1 MRVLKYGKGLLHL
14 TGLSIIGL
22 LLACGSAQTPVN
34 ADPAGPAP
42 LREMGAPQRA
52 AQEVALDA
60 PAPQRAETGLRTEGI
75 ALPSRGEPGV
85 GVRATPETASPVV
98 NGAATG
104 GSRPQ
109 NAPAPQVN
117 TTEIESGIRASG
129 RGQAS
134 APPDLATLNLGVE
147 AFAPTVGA
155 ARTAAATA
163 MTAVL
168 ETLAENNVA
177 EPDIQTSRFNIQP
190 RYTGREVTRCVE
202 AEMEAAEAE
211 TEPELS
217 ADEST
222 EPEPSAEGAAEPEP
236 ATPDAGKSSS
246 TQCYQEWQTIL
257 TGYEVTNSLTV
268 RVRDLETISTIID
281 AVTEAGGDL
290 LRFHDLSFSI
300 RNTAALQ
307 RQARAAAVADLNARA
322 TQLAE
327 FSSVR
332 LGALVYLNETG
343 YTPPAKVD
351 FRLLAQEAAADS
363 AAPSTPIQVGELVV
377 EVNVNG
383 IFEIR

>member
-1 MRVLKYGKGLLHL
+1 MGILKYGKGLLNL

-22 LLACGSAQTPVN
+22 LLACGAAQTPMN
-34 ADPAGPAP
+34 AVPTGPATIP
-42 LREMGAPQRA
+42 GAAVPEMPVP
-52 AQEVALDA
+52 E
-60 PAPQRAETGLRTEGI
+60 RAETGLRTAGLREEGS
-75 ALPSRGEPGV
+75 APPFRGEPGAGV
-85 GVRATPETASPVV
+85 GLSSPLETASPVI

-117 TTEIESGIRASG
+117 TIEIESGIRASG

-163 MTAVL
+163 MTDVL
-168 ETLAENNVA
+168 ETLADNDVPG
-177 EPDIQTSRFNIQP
+177 PDIQTSRFSVQP

-202 AEMEAAEAE
+202 TETETETEAVEAE
-211 TEPELS
+211 
-217 ADEST
+217 
-222 EPEPSAEGAAEPEP
+222 AEPEP
-236 ATPDAGKSSS
+236 ATPDSGKSPSAD
-246 TQCYQEWQTIL
+246 CYQEWQTIL
-257 TGYEVTNSLTV
+257 TGYEVTNSVTV
-268 RVRDLETISTIID
+268 RVRDLEAISTIID

-300 RNTAALQ
+300 QNTAALQ
-307 RQARAAAVADLNARA
+307 RQARSAAVADLNTRA

-327 FSSVR
+327 FSNVR
-332 LGALVYLNETG
+332 LGAPVYLNETS
-343 YTPPAKVD
+343 YMPPAKVD
-351 FRLLAQEAAADS
+351 FRLLAQESASDA
-363 AAPSTPIQVGELVV
+363 AAPSTPIQLGELVV
-377 EVNVNG
+377 EVSVNG